1 MGTEIFASRLKE
13 TREASG
19 KTHTDFAKMLG
30 ITRPT
35 LRFYERGERT
45 PDIETLVALHNATG
59 ISVEY
64 FLGLSDSK
72 GVDQSAASR
81 VTGLSAASVEKLK
94 ADEVARTVTDFL
106 LQSPHIDDVVKLIV
120 MLREVSFDALED
132 SGKSFTYRYAEESI
146 TRDIGTLIALAVKV
160 KTKDEKPFTARQTV
174 NYSRVNASAND
185 MAVLSAIA
193 SNPDFLKSH
202 PALEAA
208 LKAVSPK
215 EDENG
220 NSKKDE

>member
-19 KTHTDFAKMLG
+19 ETHTDFAKMLG

-72 GVDQSAASR
+72 DVDQSAASR

-132 SGKSFTYRYAEESI
+132 SGKSFTYRYAE
-146 TRDIGTLIALAVKV
+146 
-160 KTKDEKPFTARQTV
+160 KPFTARQTV
-174 NYSRVNASAND
+174 NYGRVNASAND